1 MVTWIAALLAATR
14 KAALKDMMTQI
25 AQGFSSTKYALT
37 LSGLFQVLF
46 LLCCIF
52 MLNRA

>member
-25 AQGFSSTKYALT
+25 AQGFSSTEYALICVAYFGFCFCFAA
-37 LSGLFQVLF
+37 SS
-46 LLCCIF
+46 C
-52 MLNRA
+52 

>member
-25 AQGFSSTKYALT
+25 SQGFSSTKYALT
-37 LSGLFQVLF
+37 LCGLFQVLF